1 MSHPPPPA
9 VLDAATGA
17 VPVEAV
23 GRLFAL
29 TRNLLCVTG
38 PEGYFL
44 HVNPAWEHTLGWTVD
59 ELLGRP
65 VLDFV
70 HPDDR
75 AATVMASREVRA
87 DGVLD
92 PFVNRYQCRGGSYR
106 WLSWIV
112 SAPDAQGRC
121 YCIATDVTAQQT
133 AEARLRASEALLLET
148 QEIANVGS
156 WSWEVGTGATTWSDE
171 LYRIQGFAPGAVEAS
186 YERFIGLVH
195 PEDRARVEAD
205 HAEVVRTGGTFAH
218 DYRIVRPD
226 GTERTLHCRGR
237 VTHGRDGGVVR
248 VAGSCQDVTERV
260 RTVEALQES
269 QARYDRIAAKVPGMV
284 FQYVLAPDGTVAL
297 PYVSAGA
304 REIYGLSPEA
314 MQRDPQQALALV
326 HPDDRAEW
334 ARSVDESAATLERW
348 RCEFRLLLPSG
359 EERWVQGAA
368 QPQRQP
374 DGSIVWDGLLLDI
387 TDRRR
392 AEARAQRQHELLQAI
407 LDHIPAMVTV
417 TSATGE
423 PVFANAEWARLSGWS
438 WAEARTLDL
447 LAELY
452 PDPAERARVATFIRA
467 ATGRPGE
474 FRMRA
479 RDGRTLQTSWAS
491 VALSDGSVVGL
502 GLDVSERDQLE
513 SQLRQ
518 AQKMEAIGQLA
529 GGVAHDFNNLLQV
542 IMANTRFARETLP
555 PGTPASEDL
564 AAVDEATARAVQLTR
579 QLLVFSRKQL
589 LKPEVIDLNRVVEG
603 VTPLLRRLIGED
615 IRVLTLPGASLAPV
629 VADPGQL
636 EQVLMNLAVNAR
648 DAMPNGG
655 TLRIETANVEA
666 TAAEA
671 LHRGAV
677 VEPGAYVRLTVRD
690 TGVGMGEGT
699 VARIFEPFFTTKAS
713 GQGTGLGLSTVYGI
727 VKQSGGHVWVTSA
740 PGEGTRFDIDLPAA
754 AAPAT
759 SVVAETAS
767 RGADRGT
774 ETVLLV
780 EDDAAVRASVRR
792 ILTQA
797 GYTVLTAANG
807 RDALREVEASVR
819 PIHLVLT
826 DIVMPEMSGR
836 EFVEQ
841 LTVHHPD
848 LRVLCMSGY
857 TDDEIVRRG
866 LVVPNAALL
875 EKPFTPER
883 LLDEVRAALSRTAR
897 REGEV

>member
-9 VLDAATGA
+9 APDGATGA
-17 VPVEAV
+17 VPVEVV

-38 PEGYFL
+38 PEGTFL
-44 HVNPAWEHTLGWTVD
+44 HVNPAWERALGWTVD

-65 VLDFV
+65 LLDFV

-75 AATVMASREVRA
+75 VATLAASRTVRS
-87 DGVLD
+87 DGALD
-92 PFVNRYQCRGGSYR
+92 PFVNRFRCRDGSYR

-121 YCIATDVTAQQT
+121 HSIATDVTAQRT
-133 AEARLRASEALLLET
+133 AEARLRASEALLRET
-148 QEIANVGS
+148 QEIASIGS

-171 LYRIQGFAPGAVEAS
+171 LYRIHGFAPGGVEAS

-195 PEDRARVEAD
+195 PDDRARVTAD
-205 HAEVVRTGGTFAH
+205 HADAVRVGGAFAH

-237 VTHGRDGGVVR
+237 VTRGPEGAVVR

-269 QARYDRIAAKVPGMV
+269 QARFDRVAAKVPGMV
-284 FQYVLAPDGTVAL
+284 FQYVLAPDGTEAL

-314 MQRDPQQALALV
+314 MQRDPQEAFALV

-334 ARSVDESAATLERW
+334 ARTVAASAATLERW
-348 RCEFRLLLPSG
+348 GWEGRLLLPSG

-374 DGSIVWDGLLLDI
+374 DGSILWDGLLLDV

-392 AEARAQRQHELLQAI
+392 AEALARRQYELLQAI

-423 PVFANAEWARLSGWS
+423 PVFANAEWTRLSGWS

-452 PDPAERARVATFIRA
+452 PDPAERARVVEFTRA

-474 FRMRA
+474 FRMRS
-479 RDGRTLQTSWAS
+479 RDGRMLQTSWAT

-502 GLDVSERDQLE
+502 GLDVSERGRLE

-518 AQKMEAIGQLA
+518 AQKMEAVGQLA

-542 IMANTRFARETLP
+542 IMASTRFARETLP
-555 PGTPASEDL
+555 SGTPAAEEL
-564 AAVDEATARAVQLTR
+564 AAVEEATARAVQLTR

-589 LKPEVIDLNRVVEG
+589 LKAEVLDLNRVVEG
-603 VTPLLRRLIGED
+603 VTPMLRRLIGED
-615 IRVLTLPGASLAPV
+615 IRVLTMPGASLAPV

-655 TLRIETANVEA
+655 TLRIETANVD
-666 TAAEA
+666 AAAVEA
-671 LHRGAV
+671 LHRGDV

-690 TGVGMGEGT
+690 TGVGMDEGT

-713 GQGTGLGLSTVYGI
+713 SQGTGLGLSTVYGI

-740 PGEGTRFDIDLPAA
+740 PGDGTRFDIDLPAA
-754 AAPAT
+754 AAPAP
-759 SVVAETAS
+759 SGVAETAAP
-767 RGADRGT
+767 GVGRGT

-780 EDDAAVRASVRR
+780 EDDAAVRAGVGR
-792 ILTQA
+792 ILTRA
-797 GYTVLTAANG
+797 GYTVLTATDG
-807 RDALREVEASVR
+807 RDALRVAGASAR

-826 DIVMPEMSGR
+826 DIVMPEMNGR
-836 EFVEQ
+836 ELVEQ
-841 LTVHHPD
+841 LTARYPE

-866 LVVPNAALL
+866 LVVPTMALL

-883 LLDEVRAALSRTAR
+883 LLDAVRAALRRTAR
-897 REGEV
+897 REG